1 MKIINIKGSFLL
13 LRINKDSVKC
23 YYFYPISFFNWIYT
37 KNTFE
42 LKELTIKLVVE
53 VFQGIKKDNDRKY
66 RVD

>member
-1 MKIINIKGSFLL
+1 MKLINIKGSFLL

-37 KNTFE
+37 KNKFE
-42 LKELTIKLVVE
+42 LKELTVKLIVE
-53 VFQGIKKDNDRKY
+53 VFEGIKKDNDRKY